1 MPIYTIL
8 LLFGESPV
16 ALPIP
21 EDPPVIIATLFL
33 NAVSNF
39 FFFSRIVFFSVAKI
53 FSIPLIRA
61 SLNEMLSIPSST
73 KTVRIQECHWVPDRT
88 IPLYFISL
96 GCMDR
101 LIKFF
106 TAGFCSLNK

>member
-1 MPIYTIL
+1 MQ
-8 LLFGESPV
+8 

-33 NAVSNF
+33 NAVSIIF
-39 FFFSRIVFFSVAKI
+39 FFIVVPYFFSVAKI

-61 SLNEMLSIPSST
+61 SGLNEMLSIPSST

-101 LIKFF
+101 FLIKFYRR
-106 TAGFCSLNK
+106 SVR